1 MLILIFSPFGS
12 DMTSHHNPNHFLD
25 FMPPTK
31 NSVSTYECVGDNGND
46 INFNVAQYNLVG
58 ANDKRY
64 HLD

>member
-1 MLILIFSPFGS
+1 
-12 DMTSHHNPNHFLD
+12 MTSHHNPNHFLD
-25 FMPPTK
+25 FMPLTK